1 MKLRLQSKYT
11 LSITA
16 VIVVVALVLT
26 AGLHMQFNRA
36 AVSMENAS
44 ETLLAAALNDALNQE
59 ALAAVH
65 FAAAVLA
72 EPLARGDRAAIA
84 GLLKEVETLQ
94 HSIIAVSAFDHHG
107 RLLHSTATREAHAI
121 PLTLRPGEP
130 AIARG
135 PEWLVA
141 TAPVRRGERI
151 VGAVRLDLAHDG
163 HLARVQQMR
172 DHIDALRVGTH
183 VEATMWAA
191 LLMLGL
197 IGAGVLVSGWLARRM
212 SQPITALAQAVRDL
226 PEATGTIIP
235 VRVGHDEI
243 AELTRAFAHMRV
255 RLDETTVSRDF
266 LEAIITGMHEGL
278 VVTDAEGRI
287 RLVNQA
293 TTALLGETRE
303 ALNGRLFAEL
313 FAFPF
318 HYEDV
323 AQAPVTETMLRRA
336 DNQAILV
343 AISRSCI
350 NAAGVGGDVFVLHDI
365 TEQKRLVREL
375 ENYRSRLEFMVA
387 VRTRELTAALQEL
400 EAFSYSVSH
409 DLHAPLRAINGFG
422 AALWED
428 YHDRLDEGARDY
440 LERMRA
446 ATVRMGELIDGLLEL
461 SRVVRAELVM
471 EPVDLSALASEI
483 GQLLT
488 AADPSRRLDLR
499 IAPGL
504 AAAGDRRLLRS
515 LLHNL
520 MENAWKFTRS
530 QTTVEIGVGVS
541 ERKGVQV
548 FFVRDNGEGFD
559 SHESQRVFEP
569 FLRLHP
575 DVPGTGL
582 GLATATRIVQ
592 RHGGRLWAESTPGV
606 GTVFHF
612 TLDSSTGDRSYE
624 ESRESSSAPLS

>member
-26 AGLHMQFNRA
+26 AGLHMQFHRA
-36 AVSMENAS
+36 AVGMENAS
-44 ETLLAAALNDALNQE
+44 ESLLAAALNDELNQE

-84 GLLKEVETLQ
+84 ELLKEVETLQ
-94 HSIIAVSAFDHHG
+94 HSIIAVSAFDRHG
-107 RLLHSTATREAHAI
+107 RLLHSTDAREA
-121 PLTLRPGEP
+121 PLTPLSLPREP
-130 AIARG
+130 AIVRVQ
-135 PEWLVA
+135 ERLVA
-141 TAPVRRGERI
+141 TAPVRRGERT
-151 VGAVRLDLAHDG
+151 VGAVRLDLAYDG

-172 DHIDALRVGTH
+172 DHISALRVGTH
-183 VEATMWAA
+183 VEATIWAA
-191 LLMLGL
+191 LLMLCL

-212 SQPITALAQAVRDL
+212 SHPITALAQAVRDL
-226 PEATGTIIP
+226 PEAIGTTIP
-235 VRVGHDEI
+235 APVGHDEI
-243 AELTRAFAHMRV
+243 AELTRAFGHMHE
-255 RLDETTVSRDF
+255 RLNETTVSRDF
-266 LEAIITGMHEGL
+266 LEAIIAGMHEGL

-287 RLVNQA
+287 RMVNQA

-303 ALNGRLFAEL
+303 ALTGRLFAEL

-318 HYEDV
+318 RYED
-323 AQAPVTETMLRRA
+323 ATQAVTETMLFRA

-350 NAAGVGGDVFVLHDI
+350 DAAGVGGGVFVLRDI

-387 VRTRELTAALQEL
+387 ARTRELTAALQEL

-428 YHDRLDEGARDY
+428 YHDRLDEGAHDY
-440 LERMRA
+440 LNRMRA

-461 SRVVRAELVM
+461 SRVVRAELVT
-471 EPVDLSALASEI
+471 EPVDLSALAAEI
-483 GQLLT
+483 GHLLS
-488 AADPSRRLDLR
+488 AADPTRRIDLR

-504 AAAGDRRLLRS
+504 AAAGDRRLLRA

-530 QTTVEIGVGVS
+530 QATAEIGVGVS
-541 ERKGVQV
+541 EREGMQV
-548 FFVRDNGEGFD
+548 FFVRDNGDGFD
-559 SHESQRVFEP
+559 NRESQRVFEP
-569 FLRLHP
+569 FLRLRP

-592 RHGGRLWAESTPGV
+592 RHGGRLWVESTPGV
-606 GTVFHF
+606 GTVFYF
-612 TLDSSTGDRSYE
+612 TLDGGYD
-624 ESRESSSAPLS
+624 ESREPSSASLS